1 MKKLLPVILGIV
13 ICSSYAHADFLF
25 STKEAF
31 TNGSNTFDKF
41 SIVSTNCTGNYTQV
55 LTSLSAVLP
64 PETGIDSLQYIA
76 SNTTVF
82 AIREDAVIQGTLFHR
97 QDLMVWDGTNVT
109 LLFDGQ
115 GAGIPQEAGLDA
127 ADVTSLSPLT
137 LSISLREDAT
147 LPGIGLVSRNDAI
160 HYVAGNGFTGKDFD
174 ASANNVPAEMNL
186 DIYHYV
192 TGTQTIMAFDVAGN
206 LPAGSSNMFNKSD
219 IVSFN
224 PTGGGFSATSYFC
237 GVSEGIPAEV
247 NIAAV
252 TLTTGTVVPVELSQF
267 DALSE

>member
-1 MKKLLPVILGIV
+1 MKKLFLFILGTALFSV
-13 ICSSYAHADFLF
+13 YAHADFLF

-41 SIVSTNCTGNYTQV
+41 SIISTNCTGTYTQV
-55 LTSLSAVLP
+55 LPSLSAVLP
-64 PETGIDSLQYIA
+64 PETGIDSLQFIA
-76 SNTTVF
+76 PNTTVF
-82 AIREDAVIQGTLFHR
+82 AIREDTTIQGTMYHR

-109 LLFDGQ
+109 RLFDGL
-115 GAGIPQEAGLDA
+115 GAGIPPEAGLDA
-127 ADVTSLSPLT
+127 ADVTNLSPLT

-160 HYVAGNGFTGKDFD
+160 HYVAGSGFTGKDFD
-174 ASANNVPAEMNL
+174 ASVNNVPAEMNL
-186 DIYHYV
+186 EVYHYV
-192 TGTQTIMAFDVAGN
+192 TVTQTIMSFDVAGN
-206 LPAGSSNMFNKSD
+206 LPASSSNLFNKSD

-237 GVSEGIPAEV
+237 GLSEGIPAEV